1 MSEPTRDERVIFYSQ
16 KGKVSAVNG
25 SVNANCVAYPKK
37 TRAADDLLLDVAAE
51 LDRVQSE
58 NARLQGELAS
68 LRSQV
73 IPWRDGGKRGAVL
86 PDELSAYGVD
96 VLLVIDDEIIKAWT
110 CNEGCEII
118 FDEGP
123 QCDGFREWCDVDYY
137 VPLSELPQPQ
147 EPTDGN

>member
-1 MSEPTRDERVIFYSQ
+1 VSDEDRKEAMSELRTIFKCEAGTATIEYGKAHFYQSPDGDSIYLAVVER
-16 KGKVSAVNG
+16 
-25 SVNANCVAYPKK
+25 
-37 TRAADDLLLDVAAE
+37 LEE
-51 LDRVQSE
+51 LQAE

-73 IPWRDGGKRGAVL
+73 IPWRDGGKRGAEL
-86 PDELSAYGVD
+86 PKELSAYGVD
-96 VLLVIDDEIIKAWT
+96 ALLVIDDEIIKAWT

-137 VPLSELPQPQ
+137 VPLSELPLPQ